1 MINLNLKYMCTFVSI
16 FMTGQGTTEEQLL
29 KQVKLAIKWDRIDI
43 AEEHIQN
50 IRTPSEWLYTP

>member
-1 MINLNLKYMCTFVSI
+1 MCMFRSI

-43 AEEHIQN
+43 AEEHIKN
-50 IRTPSEWLYTP
+50 IRTPSECLHIP